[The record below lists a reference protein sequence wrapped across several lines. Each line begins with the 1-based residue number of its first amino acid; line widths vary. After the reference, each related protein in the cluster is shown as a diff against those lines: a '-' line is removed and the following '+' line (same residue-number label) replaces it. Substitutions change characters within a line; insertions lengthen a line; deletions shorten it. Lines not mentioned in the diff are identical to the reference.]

1 MNGQHEAFSCP
12 AGVYFATANADGDVF
27 PCTNFMQ
34 PPGTRSL
41 GNLYRGFSLNVRFLD
56 CRENFCICPQHKFDE
71 KLYHRALKP
80 RSWTGWR
87 LPYDLWVH
95 WYVTEECFLSCEYCE
110 TGSRPF
116 VKQNI
121 RPIDVP
127 ALMRTLDGLKRKA
140 VRLSF
145 TGGGEPFAVPNI
157 TEACAEITK
166 RHYISFNSNMLGID
180 AEEFIRAI
188 DPRKLLFIQ
197 GSLHLK
203 ELERTHNIERFAQN
217 VHACRR
223 AGVQVYVTAV
233 GIPSI
238 IPEIPKF
245 QAIFEKKGI
254 PFTFAPFSGIYEE
267 RHYPD
272 AYTETELAALGM
284 APQAARIHK
293 AGRPENP

>member
-1 MNGQHEAFSCP
+1 MNTKHESFFCP
-12 AGVYFATANADGDVF
+12 AGVHFAAANGDVF

-34 PPGTRSL
+34 SSGTQSL
-41 GNLYRGFSLNVRFLD
+41 GNLYHGFSLNDRVLD
-56 CRENFCICPQHKFDE
+56 CRENFCICPQHKFDP
-71 KLYHRALKP
+71 KLYRKALKP

-95 WYVTEECFLSCEYCE
+95 WYVTEECFLSCVYCE
-110 TGSRPF
+110 TGNRPF

-127 ALMRTLDGLKRKA
+127 ALMRTLEGLKRKA

-166 RHYISFNSNMLGID
+166 RHYISFNSNLLGID
-180 AEEFIRAI
+180 VKEFIRVI
-188 DPRKLLFIQ
+188 NPRKLLYIQ

-203 ELERTHNIERFAQN
+203 ELERTRNIERFAQN

-245 QAIFEKKGI
+245 KAIFEAKGI
-254 PFTFAPFSGIYEE
+254 FFTFAPFSGIYEG

-272 AYTETELAALGM
+272 AYTETELLALGM
-284 APQAARIHK
+284 TQETAHIHRTE
-293 AGRPENP
+293 RPEIP